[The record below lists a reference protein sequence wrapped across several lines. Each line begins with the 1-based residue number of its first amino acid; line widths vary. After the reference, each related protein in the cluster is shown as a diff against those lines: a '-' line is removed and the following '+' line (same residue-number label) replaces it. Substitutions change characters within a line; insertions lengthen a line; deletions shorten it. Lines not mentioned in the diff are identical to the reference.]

1 MPSYSSLSLSL
12 SLFLSPPS
20 PPVPSGPV
28 INPTIEVTSSTS
40 LILRWEPP
48 ELEDQNGVIIGYVV
62 NVTAVETGMIF
73 QLSSSDSSLMATGLR
88 PFTTYICRIAART
101 AVGVGPY
108 SIAVTAVT
116 LQDGELFKLES
127 TSW

>member
-1 MPSYSSLSLSL
+1 
-12 SLFLSPPS
+12 
-20 PPVPSGPV
+20 VV
-28 INPTIEVTSSTS
+28 NPTIEVTSSTS
-40 LILRWEPP
+40 LFLRWEPP
-48 ELEDQNGVIIGYVV
+48 ELEDQNGIIIGYVV

-73 QLSSSDSSLMATGLR
+73 QLSSSSSDSSLMASGLR

-116 LQDGELFKLES
+116 QQDGELLKLVNVEKI
-127 TSW
+127 TSLRLYYVIEIHCYVL